1 MVSKVDKAGNPTERT
16 NFTFK
21 LIEHREEIAEAFP
34 KKLQQN
40 TQGLDKFEIY
50 VKHQVDLDNRNISQ
64 ELRQEFENNGILL
77 SSTARVAITKRGK
90 RWRIID
96 NKQKWL
102 AEVKKDVIEI
112 RKPW

>member
-1 MVSKVDKAGNPTERT
+1 MSVSSAASIGSLRFFDLVSKVDKAGNPTERT

-77 SSTARVAITKRGK
+77 SSISY
-90 RWRIID
+90 
-96 NKQKWL
+96 
-102 AEVKKDVIEI
+102 AEG
-112 RKPW
+112 

>member
-1 MVSKVDKAGNPTERT
+1 MWSMELQIRATSDFLAKWQSSTNTPEGAAYEAG
-16 NFTFK
+16 K
-21 LIEHREEIAEAFP
+21 GIAEAFP

-77 SSTARVAITKRGK
+77 SSISY
-90 RWRIID
+90 
-96 NKQKWL
+96 
-102 AEVKKDVIEI
+102 AEG
-112 RKPW
+112 